1 MSDYRQIKIL
11 PESLANQIAAGEV
24 IERPSSVVK
33 ELVENSIDAGST
45 EITIEIQEGGKS
57 LIRIRDNGKGIS
69 YDDLRLALAPHA
81 TSKVYTL
88 DELESV
94 ASMGFRGEAL
104 ASIASVSKLKIISK
118 HQDQDDA
125 WQINSQ
131 VREVTPAA
139 HVTGT
144 TIEVSEL
151 FYNTPA
157 RRKFLKKDNTEFLHI
172 SDLLKKYMLCYFG
185 IAFRLIHNGKEVRD
199 LLLAEDVQLKYTR
212 VLDLY
217 SRDFIENA
225 IYIDKEVGDAHLW
238 GWVASP
244 RFNRARAD
252 MQSFYIN
259 GRIIKDKIVTHAIK
273 NAYKDVMYG
282 NRYPAFLLYLD
293 MDYKEVDV
301 NVHPAKSEV
310 RFRNQKFIYDF
321 LFGTVNKTI
330 TTSADVEVDK
340 SALQEDIQEE
350 SSSVNNPLN
359 IGNMSLD
366 ISVEDEQEESESNT
380 SLLDRYLNNQNTQEN
395 EIYISQ
401 KPKSSGLGQAICQI
415 HGIYILAQVDDG
427 VVLVDMHAA
436 HERIL
441 YEEMKK
447 TWHADTDKFKQ
458 NLLVPLTCQLSSSIV
473 ATIDE
478 NIEVFE
484 KLGFEILVVA
494 DDAILVRA
502 VPIYVKNKD
511 IQELISNVATE
522 LVSSGKIKSVEF
534 YLNHILATVSCH
546 AAVRANDKL
555 SIPEMN
561 HLLRQMETVENSGQC
576 NHGRPTWVKLSFTQL
591 DNFFLRGR

>member
-1 MSDYRQIKIL
+1 MSNYRQIKIL

-24 IERPSSVVK
+24 IERPSSVIK
-33 ELVENSIDAGST
+33 ELVENSIDAGAT

-57 LIRIRDNGKGIS
+57 LIRIRDNGKGITQE
-69 YDDLRLALAPHA
+69 DLKLALAPHA

-88 DELESV
+88 EELESV

-118 HQDQDDA
+118 HQDLDDA
-125 WQINSQ
+125 WQINNQ
-131 VREVTPAA
+131 IREVTPAA

-185 IAFRLIHNGKEVRD
+185 IAFRIIHNGKEIKD
-199 LLLAEDVQLKYTR
+199 LLLAEDAQLKYNR

-259 GRIIKDKIVTHAIK
+259 GRIIKDKIVSHAIK

-321 LFGTVNKTI
+321 LFGTVNKAI
-330 TTSADVEVDK
+330 TTSADVEVD
-340 SALQEDIQEE
+340 SPREDIYENE
-350 SSSVNNPLN
+350 NGSVNNPLN

-380 SLLDRYLNNQNTQEN
+380 SLLDKYLNNQNTQEN
-395 EIYISQ
+395 EIHISQ
-401 KPKSSGLGQAICQI
+401 KPKSNGLGQAICQI

-478 NIEVFE
+478 NIDVFE
-484 KLGFEILVVA
+484 KLGFEISVVA
-494 DDAILVRA
+494 DDAVLVRV

-522 LVSSGKIKSVEF
+522 LVSSSKTKSVEF

-576 NHGRPTWVKLSFTQL
+576 NHGRPTWVKLSFAQL
-591 DNFFLRGR
+591 DSFFLRGR